1 MGLTCFFTKRP
12 SKQTFETQAFTTM
25 QKQIFFIIILFF
37 HYNFAIAQEW
47 SKEDSIW
54 LQNVMEG
61 KEVLKINEDVIKAI
75 EDGRFITPSLFMKD
89 KNRYIDLIKDF
100 EDIETPDKMNKID
113 PYSMPPAV
121 FSLYVLKMPSIDKE
135 FRFELTDKEKGQL
148 KVPLPTNLSK
158 MIRPFNTDP
167 LHTYGGGNLL
177 SGVSSLLKLINRR
190 QPELK
195 KEKPIPM
202 SESERRRLIQ
212 LINDLRLSIKTS
224 AEQE

>member
-1 MGLTCFFTKRP
+1 M
-12 SKQTFETQAFTTM
+12 
-25 QKQIFFIIILFF
+25 
-37 HYNFAIAQEW
+37 AQEW

-54 LQNVMEG
+54 LQNIMEG

-75 EDGRFITPSLFMKD
+75 EVGRLITPSLFKKD

-100 EDIETPDKMNKID
+100 EDIGTPDLMNKID

-121 FSLYVLKMPSIDKE
+121 FSLYILKMPAIDKE

-148 KVPLPTNLSK
+148 KVPLPTNLSN

-167 LHTYGGGNLL
+167 LHTYGGGNLMM
-177 SGVSSLLKLINRR
+177 GISSLLKLINRR
-190 QPELK
+190 QLELE
-195 KEKPIPM
+195 KEKPNPI

-212 LINDLRLSIKTS
+212 LINDLRQSVKTS